1 MKKLE
6 AKIKDFLKALDRFIE
21 LDAFP
26 RSDIIRDA
34 TVKRFEILFDISWKT
49 LKTILNEEN
58 SVFCNSPKTCIR
70 EAFKQGWIDQ
80 YENFWIEMC
89 DLRNRAAHTY
99 DLKVGE
105 DIYKERAKI
114 TKCFE
119 DMKKHIILSDN

>member
-1 MKKLE
+1 MKKVE
-6 AKIKDFLKALDRFIE
+6 AKTKDFLKALSRFVE
-21 LDAFP
+21 LEALPKTDVV
-26 RSDIIRDA
+26 RDA

-70 EAFKQGWIDQ
+70 EAFKQGWIDK
-80 YENFWIEMC
+80 YENFWIKMC

-105 DIYKERAKI
+105 DIYKHCPEIK
-114 TKCFE
+114 KCFE
-119 DMKKHIILSDN
+119 DMKKHIILGDD